1 MNRFVVPLVALAALG
16 VGGCTTYY
24 DPPPTAPVTSASG
37 APVTTT
43 GAAPVV
49 SASSA
54 PAPVVSAARAT
65 AYRAGQGIIES
76 ISLVTLPASA
86 AAGATLP
93 PQLSGP
99 YRVTVRMDDGTIQT
113 LIVDNRAF
121 LVGDRV
127 QIMSDGRLNR
137 P

>member
-1 MNRFVVPLVALAALG
+1 MTRFAMPFLALAALG
-16 VGGCTTYY
+16 LAGCTTYY
-24 DPPPTAPVTSASG
+24 DPPPAAPVTSASG

-43 GAAPVV
+43 GSAPVV
-49 SASSA
+49 SASST
-54 PAPVVSAARAT
+54 PAPVISATPAV

-93 PQLSGP
+93 PQVSGP

-127 QIMSDGRLNR
+127 QVMSDGRLNR